1 MRSFSSPLLSRF
13 VPLLLALAPAL
24 GSVGRTEAEPEP
36 TLSFRNDVLPIL
48 SRHGC
53 ASGACHAKAG
63 GQNGFHL
70 TVFAFDPEA
79 DYREIV
85 HNARGRR
92 VFPAAPEQ
100 SLLILK
106 ATNRIDH
113 EGGQAIEPG
122 SVAEQ
127 TLLDW
132 IRQGMPW
139 EIPGE
144 PTLEGITASPPE
156 ERYARGETR
165 SLTVTARYSDGSTRD
180 VTHLCEFTSP
190 DTAFATVDHDGHV
203 TAGHTPGEGVIVA
216 RYLDHVDIARVTV
229 PPDQLQ
235 PDAAYAALPVNN
247 EIDRYAWERLKNLGI
262 LPSEPCSDAEFLR
275 RATLDVTGRLPDPEK
290 ARAFLADD
298 SPDKRARLIDELL
311 SDANAAAYADYWS
324 TKWGDLLRPNTQRVG
339 VKPVYLLDDWIR
351 RHFRENTPW
360 DEFVS
365 ELLTAQ
371 GSSHDYG
378 PIALWR
384 DKREP
389 ADMAEFVSRIFLGVR
404 LDCAKC
410 HHHPSEKWGQDD
422 YYSLAAFFGSM
433 KRKGQGISAPI
444 SGEPEFWWH
453 QAGQTGTVKH
463 PVTDVVLAPKP
474 PDGPVFD
481 ELPDETDP
489 RTVLTEWMTSPDNPQ
504 FAKAAVNRVWGELF
518 GRGIVH
524 PVDDF
529 RASNPGTNEPLL
541 DWLAADFARQGY
553 DLKELLRT
561 ILNSRLYQLS
571 SLPNETNVADV
582 THFSRSYRRR
592 LPAEVLLDAVTDLT
606 GKPETFQG
614 LPKGATAMQQWNH
627 KLSNDFL
634 DAFGRPDSSADCPCE
649 RDTSPSVVQAL
660 HLMNS
665 DQFQAKLAD
674 AGGWAAEL
682 AKSKATEAELV
693 EQLYLA
699 SLSRPPSDEEK
710 RTAVAY
716 FATEGLTRQ
725 QAIEDIL
732 WSLVNSAAFVFN
744 H

>member
-1 MRSFSSPLLSRF
+1 MKFIGNFTLFSILVSQAFLTSGRSEEAAAKP
-13 VPLLLALAPAL
+13 
-24 GSVGRTEAEPEP
+24 SV
-36 TLSFRNDVLPIL
+36 SFRNDVLPVL

-63 GQNGFHL
+63 GQNGFQL
-70 TVFAFDPEA
+70 TVFAYDPAA

-100 SLLILK
+100 SLIILK

-113 EGGQAIEPG
+113 EGGQAIEQG

-127 TLLDW
+127 TLLNW

-144 PTLEGITASPPE
+144 AELSRIAVSPSE
-156 ERYARGETR
+156 ERYAKGETR
-165 SLTVTARYSDGSTRD
+165 ALSVTAHYSDGSTRE

-190 DTAFATVDHDGHV
+190 DTAFATVDEEGHV
-203 TAGHTPGEGVIVA
+203 TVGETPGNGVIVV
-216 RYLDHVDIARVTV
+216 RYLDRVDIARITL
-229 PPDQLQ
+229 PPDRLQ
-235 PDAAYAALPVNN
+235 PDSAYAALPVSN
-247 EIDRYAWERLKNLGI
+247 EIDRYAWERHKSLGI
-262 LPSEPCSDAEFLR
+262 LPSPPCGDAEFIR
-275 RATLDVTGRLPDPEK
+275 RATLDVIGRLPTLE
-290 ARAFLADD
+290 RVTAFLADT
-298 SPDKRARLIDELL
+298 SPTKRARLVDELL
-311 SDANAAAYADYWS
+311 SDDNAAAYADFWA

-360 DEFVS
+360 DTFVT

-371 GSSHDYG
+371 GSSHEYG

-410 HHHPSEKWGQDD
+410 HHHPSEKWSQDD
-422 YYSLAAFFGSM
+422 YFSFAAFFGSM
-433 KRKGQGISAPI
+433 GRKGQGISAPI
-444 SGEPEFWWH
+444 SGEPEYWWH
-453 QAGQTGTVKH
+453 QPGKTGAVKH
-463 PVTDVVLAPKP
+463 PVTDEVLAPKP
-474 PDGPVFD
+474 PEGERLEEIPAD
-481 ELPDETDP
+481 TDP
-489 RTVLTEWMTSPDNPQ
+489 RALLAEWMTSPENPQ
-504 FAKAAVNRVWGELF
+504 FARAAVNRVWGELF
-518 GRGIVH
+518 GHGIVH

-529 RASNPGTNEPLL
+529 RASNPASNEALL
-541 DWLAADFARQGY
+541 DWLAADFARTGY
-553 DLKELLRT
+553 DLKALLRSL
-561 ILNSRLYQLS
+561 LNSQLYQLS
-571 SLPNETNVADV
+571 SSSNETNLADV
-582 THFSRSYRRR
+582 THFSRAYRRR
-592 LPAEVLLDAVTDLT
+592 LPAETLLDAVADLT
-606 GKPETFQG
+606 GRPETFQG
-614 LPKGATAMQQWNH
+614 LPTGSRAVHQWNH
-627 KLSNDFL
+627 KLNNDFL

-649 RDTSPSVVQAL
+649 REASSSVVQAL

-665 DQFQAKLAD
+665 DRFQAKLAD
-674 AGGWAAEL
+674 AEGWATEL
-682 AKSKATEAELV
+682 AKSKIGEEALV

-699 SLSRPPSDEEK
+699 TLARKPTAEEAK
-710 RTAVAY
+710 VALEY
-716 FATEGLTRQ
+716 FQTEGISRQ
-725 QAIEDIL
+725 AAVEDIL

>member
-1 MRSFSSPLLSRF
+1 MRSFLQNG
-13 VPLLLALAPAL
+13 LAIVSFLAMA
-24 GSVGRTEAEPEP
+24 GNAMSGPEEGQQP
-36 TLSFRNDVLPIL
+36 SLSFRNDVLPIL
-48 SRHGC
+48 SRYGC

-79 DYREIV
+79 DFREIV
-85 HNARGRR
+85 HSDRGRR

-106 ATNRIDH
+106 GTGRIDH
-113 EGGQAIEPG
+113 EGGEAIKQG

-127 TLLDW
+127 TLLNW

-139 EIPGE
+139 EVPGE
-144 PTLEGITASPPE
+144 PTIETIAVSPPE
-156 ERYARGETR
+156 ERYEKGQTR
-165 SLTVTARYSDGSTRD
+165 SVSVTARFSDGSTRD
-180 VTHLCEFTSP
+180 VTSLCEFTSP
-190 DTAFATVDHDGHV
+190 DTAFATVDEDGHV
-203 TAGHTPGEGVIVA
+203 TAGHTPGEGVIVI

-229 PPDQLQ
+229 PPDRLQ

-247 EIDRYAWERLKNLGI
+247 EIDRYAWERLKSLGI
-262 LPSEPCSDAEFLR
+262 LPSELCSDAEFLR
-275 RATLDVTGRLPDPEK
+275 RATLDVTGRLPDPEMAK
-290 ARAFLADD
+290 AFLADA
-298 SPDKRARLIDELL
+298 SPDKRAKLVDTLL
-311 SDANAAAYADYWS
+311 SDANAAAYADFWS

-351 RHFRENTPW
+351 QRFRENTPW
-360 DEFVS
+360 DAFVT

-371 GSSHDYG
+371 GSSHEYG

-422 YYSLAAFFGSM
+422 YYALAAFFGSM
-433 KRKGQGISAPI
+433 KHKGQGISAPI
-444 SGEPEFWWH
+444 SGEPEYWWH
-453 QAGQTGTVKH
+453 QPGQTGTVKH
-463 PVTDVVLAPKP
+463 PVTEVVLAPKP

-481 ELPDETDP
+481 ELQDQTDP
-489 RTVLTEWMTSPDNPQ
+489 RAALAGWMTSPDHPQ
-504 FAKAAVNRVWGELF
+504 FAKATVNRVWGELF

-541 DWLAADFARQGY
+541 DWLAADFARDGY
-553 DLKELLRT
+553 DVKNLLST

-571 SLPNETNVADV
+571 SLPNETNLADL
-582 THFSRSYRRR
+582 THFSRAYRRR
-592 LPAEVLLDAVTDLT
+592 LPAEVLLDAVTELT

-649 RDTSPSVVQAL
+649 RDRSPSVVQAL

-674 AGGWAAEL
+674 AEGWAANL
-682 AKSKATEAELV
+682 AKSESTETELV
-693 EQLYLA
+693 DRLYLA
-699 SLSRPPSDEEK
+699 SLSRPPTEEERK
-710 RTAVAY
+710 TAIAY
-716 FATEGLTRQ
+716 FASEGLTRQ